1 MDELQYLRPI
11 GQFRSNLAEIGNWQF
26 CHKLILEKYYNV
38 VVLRVTNVLLED
50 NKDISH
56 QCSLQL

>member
-11 GQFRSNLAEIGNWQF
+11 GQFRSNLAEIGKQF